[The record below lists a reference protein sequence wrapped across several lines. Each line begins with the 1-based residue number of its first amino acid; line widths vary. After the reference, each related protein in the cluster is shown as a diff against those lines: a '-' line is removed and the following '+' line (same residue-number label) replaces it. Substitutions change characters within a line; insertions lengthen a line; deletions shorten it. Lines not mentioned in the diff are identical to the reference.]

1 MKEENHFNKKTILS
15 SSPLGRIEEGL
26 LFEDNHLLIVN
37 KKSGE
42 LAQGDETGDIPLIDS
57 LKEFIKIRD
66 QKPGNVYLGLIHRL
80 DRPTS
85 GILIFAKTSKALT
98 RMNEIFKT
106 REVQKT
112 YWAIVEGKP
121 EKQFERLE
129 HFLKKNPKNNK
140 TTVFTQSTK
149 DAKKAILEY
158 KLLGN
163 LDNYSLLEVDLF
175 TGRSHQIR
183 AQLSFIG
190 HSIKGDLKYGA
201 KRSNPDG
208 SISLHA
214 RKISFIHPV
223 KKEKIEITA
232 PPPDDSLWK
241 ECLKFD
247 V

>member
-1 MKEENHFNKKTILS
+1 MKTKSEI
-15 SSPLGRIEEGL
+15 
-26 LFEDNHLLIVN
+26 LFEDNHLLIIN

-42 LAQGDETGDIPLIDS
+42 LAQGDETGDVPLIDS

-66 QKPGNVYLGLIHRL
+66 KKPGNVYLGLIHRL

-85 GILIFAKTSKALT
+85 GILVFAKTSKALT
-98 RMNEIFKT
+98 RMNKIFKS

-112 YWAIVEGKP
+112 YWAIVERKP
-121 EKQFERLE
+121 EKKFERLE

-140 TTVFTQSTK
+140 TTVHSNPTQ
-149 DAKKAILEY
+149 DAKKAVLEY
-158 KLLGN
+158 KFLGS
-163 LDNYSLLEVDLF
+163 LDNYSLLEIELF

-190 HSIKGDLKYGA
+190 NPIKGDLKYGA
-201 KRSNPDG
+201 KRSNKDG

-223 KKEKIEITA
+223 KKEKIEIIA
-232 PPPDDSLWK
+232 PPPNDNIWK

-247 V
+247 I

>member
-1 MKEENHFNKKTILS
+1 MKPQILY
-15 SSPLGRIEEGL
+15 
-26 LFEDNHLLIVN
+26 EDNHLLIVN
-37 KKSGE
+37 KKPGE
-42 LAQGDETGDIPLIDS
+42 LVQGDETGDVPLVDS
-57 LKEFIKIRD
+57 LKEFLKKRD
-66 QKPGNVYLGLIHRL
+66 NKPGNVYLGLVHRI

-85 GILIFAKTSKALT
+85 GILIFAKTSKALS

-106 REVQKT
+106 RDVQKT
-112 YWAIVEGKP
+112 YWAIVQGKV
-121 EKQFERLE
+121 EKEHDRLE
-129 HFLKKNPKNNK
+129 HYLKKNQKNNK
-140 TTVFTQSTK
+140 TTVFSNHAQ

-158 KLLGN
+158 RLLGS
-163 LDNYSLLEVDLF
+163 LDNYALLEVDLF

-183 AQLSFIG
+183 AQLSFVG
-190 HSIKGDLKYGA
+190 HPIKGDLKYGA

-223 KKEKIEITA
+223 KNEEINITA
-232 PPPDDSLWK
+232 PPPNDLIWQ

>member
-1 MKEENHFNKKTILS
+1 MKFQPEI
-15 SSPLGRIEEGL
+15 
-26 LFEDNHLLIVN
+26 LFEDNHLLVIN
-37 KKSGE
+37 KKPGE
-42 LAQGDETGDIPLIDS
+42 LSQGDETGDVPLIDS

-85 GILIFAKTSKALT
+85 GILVFAKTGKALT
-98 RMNEIFKT
+98 RMNDLFKT

-129 HFLKKNPKNNK
+129 HYLKKNPKNNK
-140 TTVFTQSTK
+140 VTVFTKPAQ
-149 DAKKAILEY
+149 DAKIAILEY
-158 KLLGN
+158 KVLGN

-183 AQLSFIG
+183 SQLSFIS
-190 HSIKGDLKYGA
+190 HPIKGDLKYGA

-214 RKISFIHPV
+214 RRISFKHPV
-223 KKEKIEITA
+223 KKDELTILA
-232 PPPDDSLWK
+232 PPPHDKIWQD
-241 ECLKFD
+241 CLTFAD
-247 V
+247 